1 MAEIINLLPVL
12 AIAVAMNIGAGLYY
26 NIGSNDMIFSK
37 KKLIMGIVKAFII
50 CGMFVGAAYCF
61 DSTDLS
67 SIGVTPSLIM
77 NTAII
82 LYVGKSMTSLAKI
95 LDVKI

>member
-67 SIGVTPSLIM
+67 SIGVTPPLVM

-95 LDVKI
+95 LDIKI

>member
-1 MAEIINLLPVL
+1 MSEIINLLPVL
-12 AIAVAMNIGAGLYY
+12 AVAVAMNIGAGLYY
-26 NIGSNDMIFSK
+26 NVGTNEMIFSK
-37 KKLIMGIVKAFII
+37 KKLITGVIKAFIV
-50 CGMFVGAAYCF
+50 CGIFVGAAFCF

-67 SIGVTPSLIM
+67 SIGVKPPLIM

-95 LDVKI
+95 LGVEG